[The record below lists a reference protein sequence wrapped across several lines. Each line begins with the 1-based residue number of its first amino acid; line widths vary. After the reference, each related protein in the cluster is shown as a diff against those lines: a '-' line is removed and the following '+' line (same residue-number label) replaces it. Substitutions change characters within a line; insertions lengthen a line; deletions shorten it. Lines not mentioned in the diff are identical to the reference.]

1 MPQWKLDLMKADEE
15 GGVEESPAPS
25 TATKDEDSRS
35 PSRCRDRS
43 ASRSRS
49 RSRSRSQGWSR
60 SRSRDRKSPG
70 GRPTKGGR
78 SCSYSRSGSRA
89 GRSRSRSHSLSRS
102 HSRGRGRGRSRSR
115 SFGPPVKDSGADF
128 EEAAEFSGA
137 RPGYVFKLGAH
148 GLGYYRD
155 GGSFAAAAA
164 SEDQGFRTALSAESA
179 EAGFA
184 VADESPDAP
193 IIAALA
199 SHRAGVAQAPA
210 HPPPTIHRHHHQ
222 LHPPLPPL
230 LSTAAVATTTLLVGG
245 EPDGAARGGGRRLPR
260 RRAEARGRGA
270 RGARPRRP
278 ADLACISRDLA
289 RAAPGA
295 ADRPAPHARHDARRL
310 PNQRGARP
318 RQGRRLAGASS
329 PFITPCP
336 LPRPPSTKDVA
347 TPVRPFTPLQPPDD
361 SWALRAGARSRH
373 AVAPILQTVEVDRA
387 ARRGAARRRTAR
399 RL

>member
-15 GGVEESPAPS
+15 GRVEESPAPS

-89 GRSRSRSHSLSRS
+89 GRSRSRSHS
-102 HSRGRGRGRSRSR
+102 RSRSR

-155 GGSFAAAAA
+155 DGSFAAAAA

-222 LHPPLPPL
+222 LHPLLPPLL

-347 TPVRPFTPLQPPDD
+347 TPVRPFTPLQTPDD